1 VLANPPGNWTH
12 LPGRRVLIQPGD
24 KTVLMPAALR
34 VRVRTRIM
42 NWEGATMSDA
52 NVRIPEEAKDRLAA
66 IAAAE
71 GLSLR
76 AYLAHLA
83 ETLLTPAERAE
94 RAEKALTALKEWN
107 GYAPTEAQKQALDDE
122 LDRRLAQ
129 VTAR

>member
-1 VLANPPGNWTH
+1 V
-12 LPGRRVLIQPGD
+12 
-24 KTVLMPAALR
+24 
-34 VRVRTRIM
+34 
-42 NWEGATMSDA
+42 SDA

-76 AYLAHLA
+76 AYLARLA

-94 RAEKALTALKEWN
+94 RAEKALAALKEWN
-107 GYAPTEAQKQALDDE
+107 GYAPTAVEEQDLDRE

-129 VTAR
+129 VTDQ

>member
-1 VLANPPGNWTH
+1 
-12 LPGRRVLIQPGD
+12 
-24 KTVLMPAALR
+24 
-34 VRVRTRIM
+34 
-42 NWEGATMSDA
+42 MSDA

-76 AYLAHLA
+76 AYLARLA

-94 RAEKALTALKEWN
+94 RAEKARAALKEWN
-107 GYAPTEAQKQALDDE
+107 GYAPTAAEEHDLDSE

-129 VTAR
+129 VTSR